1 MIKRILFLFFVIQ
14 INAQDVKEQSFTL
27 DEAIKYGLENNRNLI
42 LAGKDIQVAKE
53 KKWETTAMGLP
64 QVNAGLDYLN
74 NIQIQRSLIPAEIF
88 GGPTGTFAE
97 VAFGTK
103 HTVNARASLQQ
114 LIFDGSYLVAL
125 ESAKVFL
132 DIFDKAKAK
141 TEVEIKATIINS
153 YCNVLLID
161 ENIKILEKNIVSL
174 EKTLFETSQYF
185 KNGLIEEENVEQLT
199 ITLSTLKNTMN
210 NSTRQR
216 KIALDMLKIMIGLE
230 LNNQLNLKDNLESIT
245 QKNNSL
251 PNTTFD
257 FNNNI
262 DYIIQKNNETQKKL
276 LLKLE
281 KSKYLPSLAANLN
294 FGYNSFGNEFNF
306 FNSNQRWLNY
316 SNVGV
321 SLNVPVFSSF
331 ARKSRNQQAKIELE
345 KATIQ
350 LNDLQ
355 ENLKLQHQAALSNYQ
370 FSLEEYQNSKTNL
383 KLAERI
389 ENKQK
394 IKFKEGLTTSFE
406 FTDAQRQLYQAQQ
419 NVLQAMIQVIN
430 NKTKLDKLI
439 Q

>member
-42 LAGKDIQVAKE
+42 LAGRDIQVAKE

-88 GGPTGTFAE
+88 GGPAGTFAE

-132 DIFDKAKAK
+132 NIFDKAKAK

-216 KIALDMLKIMIGLE
+216 KIALDMLKIIIGLE
-230 LNNQLNLKDNLESIT
+230 LNNQLNLKDNLEYIT

-306 FNSNQRWLNY
+306 FNSNQSWLNY

-331 ARKSRNQQAKIELE
+331 ARKSRSQQAKIELE

>member
-88 GGPTGTFAE
+88 GGPAGTFAE

-331 ARKSRNQQAKIELE
+331 ARKSRSQQAKIELE

-406 FTDAQRQLYQAQQ
+406 FTDAQRQLFQAQQ

>member
-331 ARKSRNQQAKIELE
+331 ARKSRSQQAKIELE